1 MSLECE
7 RLLAGLGIPDL
18 HRPVLAA
25 ADDPL
30 PVGAETHAND
40 RICVCREWRVGK
52 WQPGETLIAGTQVDF
67 D

>member
-18 HRPVLAA
+18 QRVVTAA

-40 RICVCREWRVGK
+40 RICVSRESRIGK
-52 WQPGETLIAGTQVDF
+52 WQPGETFIAGTQVDF
-67 D
+67 N

>member
-1 MSLECE
+1 MYLECA

-18 HRPVLAA
+18 QRLVPAA

-40 RICVCREWRVGK
+40 RICVSREWRVGK
-52 WQPGETLIAGTQVDF
+52 WQPGETFIAGTQVDF